1 MAGTDTRWLLILCLL
16 SAAQCIPSKVTSQPE
31 TDSKDSRRVLGSSV
45 VTSVSVIM
53 DHGNGTKTYFAD
65 GQSKNVHKPTDTII
79 GSPGNLLSPDRY
91 EFYTFDETGDL
102 VKRLMTLDEI
112 HGLIAG
118 ADPESVMADASP
130 TYYHD
135 ALASHSSEALMHLP
149 ASDLESLDAPAVHKV
164 LESVQNVLKNEM
176 AANSGKPIPSMPS
189 TSLHRPESA
198 SAWSALF
205 PGLIET
211 PDDVAH
217 LSGYLLPSKTTESI
231 DTPLTKKPL
240 SPTKA
245 PLVSMQPQS
254 TTLKLPSSSIK
265 TQLTTTTEKIRST
278 PKYSTV
284 KPEVTTKF
292 TPTQSTTQWTT
303 FKPSTTK
310 KPFKPIQSF
319 EKQKP
324 ALQKPISMLHSTAK
338 PPIIADSL
346 EINKEMSA
354 SISDMLSQVTDSQS
368 SNHKPLQTND
378 LVEKDSTSDYVPEE
392 SSPELSYY
400 SPIAMSL
407 STGGALK
414 PVTEALTSAR
424 KPPTTMS
431 FKSTTT
437 DIPFSQ
443 KTAPTITATRFSPPK
458 SNITKPR
465 PHANATTASYITKP
479 SSINKYTATTPPT
492 TRNNYHYPPSNMSTK
507 YMQKIT
513 QTTQTYP
520 NKLLDSFVKVVNKTI
535 NNATLS
541 VKQPIDTF
549 WNSTE
554 ETKNKF
560 VKEPVKVFQSKVTSS
575 RPNGINRTNVT
586 LSNRIQELKTTA
598 IPNFG
603 FGSSTT
609 TVRSQTEPDKYV
621 SVKVEEWP
629 ITAQH
634 PTAYPST
641 TPYMSTEKSFF
652 SSNSQSL
659 NSVTDANVIRD
670 LISSFMTKTSTAS
683 SISTSTASSTT
694 VSAEQTLTAA
704 ISTTTPSAITT
715 VTGIPISMISST
727 VRDLVTPLTT
737 TTTTTTTTTPTT
749 TISTQTEATTVE
761 TTAKS
766 ASTTAVMEAVKTAM
780 EAADTGIIS
789 TTTTAASTSAANTIA
804 VGTTTVQMTTGT
816 PITQT
821 TASVATGSILSTT
834 ATGTTIANATA
845 VTFTT
850 PESETQYV
858 PVTHFLPELQ
868 LKDRP
873 EIENNNSASGVD
885 LMLKDGINAVTNM
898 LQNTQKPAVATVLET
913 DYQEMGERPY
923 EKLSSVESKQSS
935 TEQTSRKQATVK
947 SDFDETTT
955 FTMSENPVTQDFF
968 DFTTIAAESVTKFPE
983 QNDTIAAESVAT
995 NDTEQVLRN
1004 SELGLEM
1011 LTVFNVSSTDG
1022 PGQAAKLAD
1031 LSSETQVLFDT
1042 TTPFE
1047 NRGAATNP
1055 ATDIEEPV
1063 TTTFTLYVPPV
1074 TKDLTAS
1081 TVTVPSTSTTTT
1093 KPPSSAPL
1101 VKAATVT
1108 PASVAT
1114 VTEPSVATATAS
1126 TTAAAAVSVTASE
1139 PEIQNS
1145 TTPAA
1150 ENSSAAAANYT
1161 TWSTPAVVTLP
1172 PAVKSP
1178 GPSSNAYRPPMTN
1191 SASPSTVELHPA
1203 PHESMGMEASVA
1215 FLGDDVRRF
1224 ADLCNELSFKMW
1236 TAVTGKGQIASR
1248 SLVLSPFELTAML
1261 AMVFLGARGSTS
1273 GQMNDVLRLDDM
1285 VTFNPHQV
1293 LRNIT
1298 HSITNVNNP
1307 GVATASFVREI
1318 YSHKGN
1324 GKILEF
1330 YKERVQQYYDGH
1342 VEEVDFNAIGDVLR
1356 RRTNLLV
1363 KRQTLGRVVEY
1374 LRGSGLSLTPP
1385 FAAFSANVF
1394 QTSCESAS
1402 TEGRDG
1408 EMYFVVRPSTRQR
1421 RLVPVPAAVWRSGFL
1436 AGYEPGLDATAVCLG
1451 PDSAVSTILVLPGQQ
1466 GQVAPGDG
1474 LARLEQRLIETSYR
1488 RGGWSRVLR
1497 SLLPRPGLELQV
1509 PRFSHRSVLN
1519 ATAALQKMGLR
1530 DVFSDQ
1536 KADLRGVNGLYDLYL
1551 SDMLQVNTFSTC
1563 GEDTIGARHH
1573 VETYPASPQRMG
1585 RASRHGGRESGQND
1599 GSDDVDDSH
1608 TSGDGSIHDGGR
1620 RKRDADDLPLHS
1632 PYSHLPLNLRPRQA
1646 RLPDVPRLRFDR
1658 PFLYLVRHNPTG
1670 MIIYLGR
1677 FNPRLLP

>member
-1 MAGTDTRWLLILCLL
+1 MAGTDTRWLAILCLL
-16 SAAQCIPSKVTSQPE
+16 SAVQCVPSKVTSQLE
-31 TDSKDSRRVLGSSV
+31 TDSEDSRRVLGSSV

-189 TSLHRPESA
+189 TSLHRPDSA

-217 LSGYLLPSKTTESI
+217 LSGYLLPSKTTESM
-231 DTPLTKKPL
+231 DTPLIKKPF
-240 SPTKA
+240 SPNEA

-278 PKYSTV
+278 PKSTV

-292 TPTQSTTQWTT
+292 TPTQPTTQWTT
-303 FKPSTTK
+303 LKPLTTK

-324 ALQKPISMLHSTAK
+324 ALQKPILMLHSTAK
-338 PPIIADSL
+338 PPITADSL
-346 EINKEMSA
+346 EMNKEMSA

-378 LVEKDSTSDYVPEE
+378 LIEKDSTSDYVPEE

-414 PVTEALTSAR
+414 PVTEALTSAK
-424 KPPTTMS
+424 KPPTTMT
-431 FKSTTT
+431 FKTTTT
-437 DIPFSQ
+437 DRPFSQ

-458 SNITKPR
+458 SNFTKPR
-465 PHANATTASYITKP
+465 PHANATTTSYMTKP
-479 SSINKYTATTPPT
+479 SSINKFTATTAST
-492 TRNNYHYPPSNMSTK
+492 TRNNYQYPPSNMSTK

-513 QTTQTYP
+513 QTTQAYP
-520 NKLLDSFVKVVNKTI
+520 NKLIDSFVKVVNKTV

-554 ETKNKF
+554 EESKNKF
-560 VKEPVKVFQSKVTSS
+560 VKEPVKVFQTKVTSS

-603 FGSSTT
+603 YGSSTT

-629 ITAQH
+629 ITVQH

-659 NSVTDANVIRD
+659 SSVTDPNVIRD
-670 LISSFMTKTSTAS
+670 LISSFMTKTSTVS
-683 SISTSTASSTT
+683 SISTSTVSPTT

-704 ISTTTPSAITT
+704 MSTTTPSVINT
-715 VTGIPISMISST
+715 VTGIPTSMTSST
-727 VRDLVTPLTT
+727 VRDLMTS

-749 TISTQTEATTVE
+749 TISTKTEASENTTVE
-761 TTAKS
+761 TTTKS
-766 ASTTAVMEAVKTAM
+766 ALTTTGMETVKTAV
-780 EAADTGIIS
+780 EAADTGIIAV
-789 TTTTAASTSAANTIA
+789 TTTAASMSAANMIA
-804 VGTTTVQMTTGT
+804 AGTTVAQITTDT
-816 PITQT
+816 PITQS
-821 TASVATGSILSTT
+821 TASAATDSITSTT
-834 ATGTTIANATA
+834 ATGTTVANVTT

-873 EIENNNSASGVD
+873 ETEINNSAPGVD
-885 LMLKDGINAVTNM
+885 MMLKDGINAVTSM
-898 LQNTQKPAVATVLET
+898 LQDTQKPAVPTVLET
-913 DYQEMGERPY
+913 EYQEIGKHPY
-923 EKLSSVESKQSS
+923 EKLSSIEGKQSS

-955 FTMSENPVTQDFF
+955 FTVSENTATQDLYE
-968 DFTTIAAESVTKFPE
+968 FTTIAAESVTKFVE
-983 QNDTIAAESVAT
+983 QNDSMAAESVTT
-995 NDTEQVLRN
+995 NETEQILRN

-1022 PGQAAKLAD
+1022 PGQVAKLTD
-1031 LSSETQVLFDT
+1031 LASETQALFDT

-1047 NRGAATNP
+1047 NRSAVTNL
-1055 ATDIEEPV
+1055 ATDTEEPV
-1063 TTTFTLYVPPV
+1063 TTTFPLHVPPV
-1074 TKDLTAS
+1074 TKEVTAS

-1093 KPPSSAPL
+1093 KLPSPIPL

-1108 PASVAT
+1108 PASVT
-1114 VTEPSVATATAS
+1114 TATAP
-1126 TTAAAAVSVTASE
+1126 TTASAAVSVTASE
-1139 PEIQNS
+1139 SEIQNS
-1145 TTPAA
+1145 TTTVA
-1150 ENSSAAAANYT
+1150 ENSSVAVANYT
-1161 TWSTPAVVTLP
+1161 TLSTPATVTSSP
-1172 PAVKSP
+1172 IVKSP
-1178 GPSSNAYRPPMTN
+1178 GPSSNAYRPPMAN

-1224 ADLCNELSFKMW
+1224 VDLCNELSFKMW

-1342 VEEVDFNAIGDVLR
+1342 VEEVDFNTIGDVLR

-1519 ATAALQKMGLR
+1519 TTAALQKMGLR

-1585 RASRHGGRESGQND
+1585 RNGRDGSSLT
-1599 GSDDVDDSH
+1599 GSDDDDRVS
-1608 TSGDGSIHDGGR
+1608 TDESIHDGVHEGGR

>member
-1 MAGTDTRWLLILCLL
+1 MAGTDTRWLVILCLL
-16 SAAQCIPSKVTSQPE
+16 SSAQCVPSKVTSQSE
-31 TDSKDSRRVLGSSV
+31 TDSEDSRRVLGSSV

-189 TSLHRPESA
+189 TSLHRPDSA

-217 LSGYLLPSKTTESI
+217 LSGYLLPSKTTESMGA
-231 DTPLTKKPL
+231 PLTKNPL

-245 PLVSMQPQS
+245 PLVSMQPQL
-254 TTLKLPSSSIK
+254 TTLKLPSSSIR

-303 FKPSTTK
+303 LKPSTTK

-324 ALQKPISMLHSTAK
+324 ALQKPILMMHSTAK
-338 PPIIADSL
+338 PHIVSDSF

-431 FKSTTT
+431 FKTTTT
-437 DIPFSQ
+437 DVPFSQ
-443 KTAPTITATRFSPPK
+443 KTVPTIMSTRFSPPK
-458 SNITKPR
+458 SNATKPR
-465 PHANATTASYITKP
+465 PHANATTASYMTKP

-513 QTTQTYP
+513 QTTQAYP
-520 NKLLDSFVKVVNKTI
+520 NKLIDSFVKVVNKTI

-541 VKQPIDTF
+541 VKQPNGTF

-554 ETKNKF
+554 ESKNKF
-560 VKEPVKVFQSKVTSS
+560 VKEPVKVFQTKVTSS

-629 ITAQH
+629 ITVQH

-683 SISTSTASSTT
+683 SISTSTLSPTT
-694 VSAEQTLTAA
+694 VSAQQTLTAA
-704 ISTTTPSAITT
+704 MSTTTPSAVNTI
-715 VTGIPISMISST
+715 TGIPASMISST
-727 VRDLVTPLTT
+727 VGDLVTPSTT
-737 TTTTTTTTTPTT
+737 TTTTTEPTTKISIKTEAAENMTMETTT
-749 TISTQTEATTVE
+749 
-761 TTAKS
+761 KS
-766 ASTTAVMEAVKTAM
+766 ASTTKEIEAVKTAV
-780 EAADTGIIS
+780 ESADIGIIAV
-789 TTTTAASTSAANTIA
+789 TTIAASTSAANTIT
-804 VGTTTVQMTTGT
+804 VDTTSAQVTTST

-821 TASVATGSILSTT
+821 TSSTATGFISSTT
-834 ATGTTIANATA
+834 ASETTVANATK

-850 PESETQYV
+850 PESEAQYV

-868 LKDRP
+868 LKDRT
-873 EIENNNSASGVD
+873 ENENNNSAPGVD

-913 DYQEMGERPY
+913 EYQEIGEHPY
-923 EKLSSVESKQSS
+923 EKLSSVEGKQSS
-935 TEQTSRKQATVK
+935 TEQSSQKQATVK

-955 FTMSENPVTQDFF
+955 FSISENTASQEIY
-968 DFTTIAAESVTKFPE
+968 DFTTIATESATKFPE
-983 QNDTIAAESVAT
+983 QNDTVAAESVNT
-995 NDTEQVLRN
+995 NNTEQVLRN

-1011 LTVFNVSSTDG
+1011 LTVFNVSSTDE
-1022 PGQAAKLAD
+1022 PGQVAKLAD
-1031 LSSETQVLFDT
+1031 LSSETQELYDI

-1047 NRGAATNP
+1047 NRAASTNIATN
-1055 ATDIEEPV
+1055 TEEPV
-1063 TTTFTLYVPPV
+1063 TTTFALYVPPV
-1074 TKDLTAS
+1074 TKEVTTS
-1081 TVTVPSTSTTTT
+1081 TVTVPSTSTTTV
-1093 KPPSSAPL
+1093 KLPSPIPL

-1108 PASVAT
+1108 PESVAT
-1114 VTEPSVATATAS
+1114 VPEASVATATAS
-1126 TTAAAAVSVTASE
+1126 TTASAAVSVTASE
-1139 PEIQNS
+1139 SEIQNP
-1145 TTPAA
+1145 TTTIV
-1150 ENSSAAAANYT
+1150 ENSSVAATNYT
-1161 TWSTPAVVTLP
+1161 TLSTPALVTLP

-1178 GPSSNAYRPPMTN
+1178 GPSSNAYRPPMAN

-1342 VEEVDFNAIGDVLR
+1342 VEEVDFNTIGDVLR

-1374 LRGSGLSLTPP
+1374 LRGSGLNLTPP

-1585 RASRHGGRESGQND
+1585 RSGRYESGQNGGD
-1599 GSDDVDDSH
+1599 DDSRTSDDEETVR
-1608 TSGDGSIHDGGR
+1608 SGGPESGR
-1620 RKRDADDLPLHS
+1620 QKRYADDLPLHS